1 MGLILNDLK
10 NACELEHVC
19 DYVNNRT
26 TSSMNYISCLLD
38 TSDAADEL

>member
-19 DYVNNRT
+19 DYVNNRAW
-26 TSSMNYISCLLD
+26 NHN
-38 TSDAADEL
+38 